1 MPKKEHVGYTRL
13 SKKQLDN
20 YAKGKSFTVKP
31 VDHENEDNTV
41 VKLHFKA
48 KKNLSKLNKN
58 LSMGKGVRVNPHEL
72 DDMGVHTGN
81 GIFDSLKK
89 ITSNPIAKT
98 VLKSVAPIAA
108 NLAAQQV
115 KNFTGSDAASNITKS
130 LINEGSK
137 EMTGSGFRSKRGGSF
152 LPLGGSINANQYVG
166 IGPNVPSFSNP
177 SERMA
182 YVRSHRKSNGVVM
195 Q

>member
-1 MPKKEHVGYTRL
+1 MAG
-13 SKKQLDN
+13 
-20 YAKGKSFTVKP
+20 
-31 VDHENEDNTV
+31 
-41 VKLHFKA
+41 
-48 KKNLSKLNKN
+48 NL
-58 LSMGKGVRVNPHEL
+58 
-72 DDMGVHTGN
+72 
-81 GIFDSLKK
+81 
-89 ITSNPIAKT
+89 
-98 VLKSVAPIAA
+98 
-108 NLAAQQV
+108 
-115 KNFTGSDAASNITKS
+115 TKS

-137 EMTGSGFRSKRGGSF
+137 EVVGNGIFDSMKGVMNSKLTKGIVKAVAPQVANIVGNQVKNLTGSDMAGNLTKTLVNEGAKEAVGNGFKSKRGGSM